1 MNNIIMNKKVL
12 NIINE
17 SNDLNIKVKPEETVI
32 LNYYNDN
39 QETLNINIEQ
49 SNDSYLIVNVASK
62 VKQDIKVNVNST
74 ITGNNNRLVINV
86 RVIGLENNGVYNVV
100 AKVHENTQ
108 DNEVVEDLKGLLRDS
123 QITLMPILEIDTNE
137 VDASH
142 FATVG
147 SFNSEELFYLKSKGI
162 AENKAKDLLQKNFI
176 NSLFSDDFIKLIDE
190 RKENNE

>member
-12 NIINE
+12 NVINE
-17 SNDLNIKVKPEETVI
+17 NKDINIIVNQDEMVI

-39 QETLNINIEQ
+39 QNTFNINTKQ
-49 SNDSYLIVNVASK
+49 SNNSYLIVNVASK
-62 VKQDIKVNVNST
+62 VKQDIKVNINSS
-74 ITGNNNRLVINV
+74 IVGNNNRLVINV
-86 RVIGLENNGVYNVV
+86 RVIGLEQSGIYNVV
-100 AKVHENTQ
+100 AKVQEKTQ
-108 DNEVVEDLKGLLRDS
+108 DNEVVEDLKGLIRDS
-123 QITLMPILEIDTNE
+123 QITLIPILEIDTNE

-176 NSLFSDDFIKLIDE
+176 NSLFNDEFIKLIDE

>member
-17 SNDLNIKVKPEETVI
+17 SNDLNIKVNKDEMVI

-39 QETLNINIEQ
+39 QESLNINTEQ
-49 SNDSYLIVNVASK
+49 INDSYLIVNIASK
-62 VKQDIKVNVNST
+62 VKQDIKVNINSM

-100 AKVHENTQ
+100 AKVNENTQ
-108 DNEVVEDLKGLLRDS
+108 DNEVVEDLKGLIRDS
-123 QITLMPILEIDTNE
+123 QITLIPILEIDTNE
-137 VDASH
+137 VDAAH
-142 FATVG
+142 YATVG
-147 SFNSEELFYLKSKGI
+147 SFNNEELFYLKSKGI
-162 AENKAKDLLQKNFI
+162 EESKAKDLLQKNFI

>member
-1 MNNIIMNKKVL
+1 MNKKVL

-17 SNDLNIKVKPEETVI
+17 SNDLNIKVNKDEMVI

-39 QETLNINIEQ
+39 QESLNINTEQ
-49 SNDSYLIVNVASK
+49 INDSYLIVNIASK
-62 VKQDIKVNVNST
+62 VKQDIKVNINSM

-100 AKVHENTQ
+100 AKVNENTQ
-108 DNEVVEDLKGLLRDS
+108 DNEVVEDLKSLIRDS
-123 QITLMPILEIDTNE
+123 QITLIPILEIDTNE
-137 VDASH
+137 VDAAH
-142 FATVG
+142 YATVG
-147 SFNSEELFYLKSKGI
+147 SFNNEELFYLKSKGI
-162 AENKAKDLLQKNFI
+162 EESKAKDLLQKNFI

>member
-1 MNNIIMNKKVL
+1 MNKKVL
-12 NIINE
+12 NVINE
-17 SNDLNIKVKPEETVI
+17 NKDINIIVNQDEMVI

-39 QETLNINIEQ
+39 QNTFNINTKQ
-49 SNDSYLIVNVASK
+49 SNNSYLIVNVASK
-62 VKQDIKVNVNST
+62 VKQDIKVNINSS
-74 ITGNNNRLVINV
+74 IVGNNNRLVINV
-86 RVIGLENNGVYNVV
+86 RVIGLEQSGIYNVV
-100 AKVHENTQ
+100 AKVQEKTQ
-108 DNEVVEDLKGLLRDS
+108 DNEVVEDLKGLIRDS
-123 QITLMPILEIDTNE
+123 QITLIPILEIDTNE

-176 NSLFSDDFIKLIDE
+176 NSLFNDEFIKLIDE